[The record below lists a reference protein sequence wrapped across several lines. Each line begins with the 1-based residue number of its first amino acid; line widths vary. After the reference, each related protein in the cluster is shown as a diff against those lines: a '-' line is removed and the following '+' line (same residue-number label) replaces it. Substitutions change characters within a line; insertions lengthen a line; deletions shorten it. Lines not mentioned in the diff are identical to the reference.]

1 MSQAYG
7 RVPLTKSLRGRFSL
21 VIALVAFLA
30 ISVISLLY
38 SSRFEMFLNAG
49 IRDDLTAAAEKS
61 ADSIGATVK
70 TQVNQLT
77 TFMAPLLGLEAV
89 KQKTSF
95 LAYLQGFKEFL
106 TLSSFRYDPSLG
118 QVIVSAGAELE
129 ESQKKSAWFQGN
141 DPAAMLR
148 TLLELERR
156 EIEAFAR
163 DGSLAPSPGNPLF
176 RVVNLARESRLPVF
190 TVLVRYA
197 PDRPGAKD
205 FPLVASSIWLT
216 SLMVSLPKTPT
227 LETTIVDDTGTVVGS
242 TVVRDVLSGR
252 SYASYPVVKAAIASI
267 QPSGFYQRVADN
279 RFIARLPEPVRSLI
293 PIQQEFTYRGKRQFE
308 WVGAF
313 ARIQRQGIGMDRH
326 WIIVQKRAEAVFGV
340 LKKSQLDTWLVTL
353 FVVIGAIVV
362 GVMWAGESTVQLEK
376 VYRATGEIAA
386 GRFDARINSPG
397 EDEIG
402 QIAVAVNKM
411 AEELT
416 AQVELKAEKGRLQNE
431 ADTARTVQETFFPG
445 GPIEVPN
452 LRMAGSYKPATECGG
467 DLWGHF
473 TVRPGVELVYIADA
487 MGHGASAAIMTAMA
501 YTACN
506 LISDI
511 IKDAAIFNDS
521 PAQLLSRMNHV
532 IFGAVKGKISMT
544 CFAVLYDFNKGEM
557 VYSNAGHNF
566 PFVIFPSD
574 PNAAKPAAPQSLTL
588 SGNPLGVDILSK
600 YEEKRRPLRA
610 GERLFMFTDGL
621 IECRAPNGNMWGRK
635 ALSSTLQS
643 ATHSQSVEEFRD
655 VVVGKAFGFFATVP
669 ISDDV
674 TTVVAEVDKNW
685 IAGTPSVARPAVG
698 TAGANTEQAKPTI
711 DLAV

>member
-1 MSQAYG
+1 MTTVYG
-7 RVPLTKSLRGRFSL
+7 KVPLTKSLRGRFSAI
-21 VIALVAFLA
+21 IAFVAFLA
-30 ISVISLLY
+30 ISMISLMY
-38 SSRFEMFLNAG
+38 STRFGEFLNGG
-49 IRDDLTAAAEKS
+49 IRDELTFNAEKA
-61 ADSIGATVK
+61 ADSVGASVK
-70 TQVNQLT
+70 TQVNQIT
-77 TFMAPLLGLEAV
+77 TFMAPLLILDGA
-89 KQKTSF
+89 KQKASF
-95 LAYLQGFKEFL
+95 AAYLQGFKDFL
-106 TLSSFRYDPSLG
+106 TLSSFRFDPARG
-118 QVIVSAGAELE
+118 EIVSAVNSEPE
-129 ESQKKSAWFQGN
+129 EFHKREAWFKGA
-141 DPAAMLR
+141 DAAGRYKSLQN
-148 TLLELERR
+148 LERR
-156 EIEAFAR
+156 EILKFAQDSKVFTAPGLPSFR
-163 DGSLAPSPGNPLF
+163 FVSLAQ
-176 RVVNLARESRLPVF
+176 ESRLPVF
-190 TVLVRYA
+190 TILVRYA
-197 PDRPGAKD
+197 PDKKD
-205 FPLVASSIWLT
+205 GKEFSLVATSIWLT
-216 SLMVSLPKTPT
+216 SLMVSLPKTSA
-227 LETTIVDDTGTVVGS
+227 LETSIIDDKGTVVGS
-242 TVVRDVLSGR
+242 TVVRDVLGGR
-252 SYASYPVVKAAIASI
+252 TYASLPVVATALRSV
-267 QPSGFYQRVADN
+267 QPSGFYERVTESK
-279 RFIARLPEPVRSLI
+279 FVSRLPGPLRSI
-293 PIQQEFTYRGKRQFE
+293 MPKEQDFTYRGKRQFE

-326 WIIVQKRAEAVFGV
+326 WVIVQKRADAVFGV
-340 LKKSQLDTWLVTL
+340 LRKSQIDTWLLTL

-386 GRFDARINSPG
+386 GRFETRIGSPG
-397 EDEIG
+397 QDEIG
-402 QIAVAVNKM
+402 RIALAVNKM

-431 ADTARTVQETFFPG
+431 ADTARTVQETFFPSG
-445 GPIEVPN
+445 SIEVRN

-521 PAQLLSRMNHV
+521 PAQLLTRMNHV

-566 PFVIFPSD
+566 PFVMFPLD
-574 PNAAKPAAPQSLTL
+574 EGAAKPPSPQSLTL
-588 SGNPLGVDILSK
+588 SGNPLGVDGESK
-600 YEEKRRPLRA
+600 YDEKRRPIRA

-621 IECRAPNGNMWGRK
+621 IECRSPNGNMWGRK
-635 ALSSTLQS
+635 ALSATLQG
-643 ATHSQSVEEFRD
+643 AAKSQSVEEFRD
-655 VVVGKAFGFFATVP
+655 IVVGKAFGFFDTVP

-685 IAGTPSVARPAVG
+685 
-698 TAGANTEQAKPTI
+698 TAGAAPSTSPAAGPVDVPAAEPKPAI

>member
-1 MSQAYG
+1 MSPVYG
-7 RVPLTKSLRGRFSL
+7 NVPLTKSLRGRFSF

-30 ISVISLLY
+30 ISMISLIY

-49 IRDDLTAAAEKS
+49 IRDDLTASAEKS
-61 ADSIGATVK
+61 ADSVGGTVK

-77 TFMAPLLGLEAV
+77 TFMGPLLALDEA

-95 LAYLQGFKEFL
+95 TAYLQGFKDFL
-106 TLSSFRYDPSLG
+106 TLSSFRFDPASG
-118 QVIVSAGAELE
+118 AIMSSAIAGLE
-129 ESQKKSAWFQGN
+129 DAQKKSAWFQGG
-141 DPAAMLR
+141 DPNTRHKA
-148 TLLELERR
+148 LLDLERR

-163 DGSLAPSPGNPLF
+163 DASLIPTPGNPLF

-190 TVLVRYA
+190 TILVRYA
-197 PDRPGAKD
+197 PDKAGTKE
-205 FPLVASSIWLT
+205 FHLVASSIWLT

-227 LETTIVDDTGTVVGS
+227 LETTIVDDKGIVVGS
-242 TVVRDVLSGR
+242 TVVMDVLSGR
-252 SYASYPVVKAAIASI
+252 SYFPYPVVKAAIAAV
-267 QPSGFYQRVADN
+267 QPSGFYQRVTEN
-279 RFIARLPEPVRSLI
+279 KFLSRLPEPVRSLI
-293 PIQQEFTYRGKRQFE
+293 PPQQEFTYRGKRQYE

-313 ARIQRQGIGMDRH
+313 AKIQRQGIGMDRH
-326 WIIVQKRAEAVFGV
+326 WVIVQKRADAVFGI
-340 LKKSQLDTWLVTL
+340 LKKSQLDTWLATL

-386 GRFDARINSPG
+386 GRFEARINSPG

-402 QIAVAVNKM
+402 RIAVAVNKM

-445 GPIEVPN
+445 GTIEVPN

-521 PAQLLSRMNHV
+521 PAQLLTRMNHV

-566 PFVIFPSD
+566 PFVIFPAD
-574 PNAAKPAAPQSLTL
+574 PNATKPAAPQSLTL
-588 SGNPLGVDILSK
+588 SGNPLGVDIQSK
-600 YEEKRRPLRA
+600 YDEKRRPLRA

-621 IECRAPNGNMWGRK
+621 IECRSPNGNMWGRK
-635 ALSSTLQS
+635 ALSATLQS
-643 ATHSQSVEEFRD
+643 ATQSQSVEEFRD
-655 VVVGKAFGFFATVP
+655 IVVGKAFGFFATVP

-685 IAGTPSVARPAVG
+685 TAGTAPVTPPVVG
-698 TAGANTEQAKPTI
+698 AFDGSPDQSKPTI